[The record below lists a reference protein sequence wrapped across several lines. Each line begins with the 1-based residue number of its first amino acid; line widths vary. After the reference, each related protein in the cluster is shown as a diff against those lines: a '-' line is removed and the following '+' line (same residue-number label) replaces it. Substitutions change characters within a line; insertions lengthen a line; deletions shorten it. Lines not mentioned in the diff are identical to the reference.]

1 MCCFKGWIIT
11 SKNLSELLKL
21 VQQNFWIQV
30 YILIMVYM
38 TLTFTEKQSNLH
50 AGHRKFLKGANV
62 VWYEEIYIDLST
74 YLQILVRK
82 QNLFLT
88 NMRKLIILNILVI
101 KQFQDQSNQLNIGDF
116 DDYII
121 PANFFDI
128 PKSFILIKLPFY
140 KIVRKTVLK

>member
-11 SKNLSELLKL
+11 SKNLSELVKL

-38 TLTFTEKQSNLH
+38 TLTFTEKQNNLH

-101 KQFQDQSNQLNIGDF
+101 KQFQDKSNQLNIGDF